1 MPNPSSFFRAVAA
14 RLSRVPPRLPPSAA
28 ARPPDC
34 SVGRGGSLLRAGCA
48 GLRAS
53 RGGDE
58 MRTGVAA
65 HPRVG
70 LLTAPAAGWR
80 SAARLAAPAE
90 ERLAG
95 RGAGA
100 GAGAGGCTVG
110 AGRTVGVAAERR
122 LPQASQ
128 SAPPPPP
135 PPPPPPGCR
144 RCGAL
149 LRCCCVLPPPRED
162 CDESQEPPNA
172 PSSSPQTSS
181 GSMPGGLQQPP
192 PGSNRTCSTVAVASR
207 RVSAGSSEYSV
218 SPTMREEFAPRPSLA
233 SSRVSCPMNQ
243 SVGCSC
249 SFYSASP
256 ALAALALGVHEPEA

>member
-128 SAPPPPP
+128 SAPPPP
-135 PPPPPPGCR
+135 GCR

-207 RVSAGSSEYSV
+207 RVRQQRVLREPHDARRICPSPLARLEHGFLSDEPIRGLQLQFLQRLAGAGS
-218 SPTMREEFAPRPSLA
+218 A
-233 SSRVSCPMNQ
+233 STGGS
-243 SVGCSC
+243 
-249 SFYSASP
+249 
-256 ALAALALGVHEPEA
+256 